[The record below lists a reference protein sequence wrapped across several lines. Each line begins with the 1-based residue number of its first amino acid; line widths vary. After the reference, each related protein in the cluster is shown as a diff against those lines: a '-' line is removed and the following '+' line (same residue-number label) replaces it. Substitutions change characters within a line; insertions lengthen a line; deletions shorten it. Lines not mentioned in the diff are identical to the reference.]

1 MRCWLTRA
9 CRRMGWT
16 WLENLSSG
24 RPEGQG
30 AALSLV
36 VRYYYLACT
45 YIRSPIL
52 RSCCRQARLSY
63 TPPINRWLAQSKN
76 WLSSNLSIN
85 FKVKM
90 GRWAV
95 KGMSSHKWS
104 GVRSHRSQHKSF
116 LAAAAAAAA
125 AYLFWTH
132 SNHIFHVARSFW
144 LPLDVGYITNQLG
157 KKIGIENSVFNPPL
171 LKLCYFSQNLLCSSY
186 ECSWLPNL
194 VFVNHY
200 TIRYGAWN
208 ELPSL
213 TVITS
218 SSSLQL

>member
-1 MRCWLTRA
+1 MYVSVFEQSKIISPLCIKHKKKTFYQSMVFWNMRCWLTRA

-116 LAAAAAAAA
+116 LAAAAATL
-125 AYLFWTH
+125 LF
-132 SNHIFHVARSFW
+132 
-144 LPLDVGYITNQLG
+144 YQ
-157 KKIGIENSVFNPPL
+157 IEP
-171 LKLCYFSQNLLCSSY
+171 
-186 ECSWLPNL
+186 
-194 VFVNHY
+194 
-200 TIRYGAWN
+200 
-208 ELPSL
+208 
-213 TVITS
+213 
-218 SSSLQL
+218 